1 MQSAYNNG
9 LLQQVQSYVT
19 SEAGRHAAESHFQ
32 SEAVFTLKQARYSQ
46 PQLSDCYWLDERLET
61 TTETKTST
69 SLEEVVVGDEEA
81 DFEKLQE
88 KTNLD
93 GVIICATYCL

>member
-19 SEAGRHAAESHFQ
+19 SEGLMTGRHAAESHFQ

-61 TTETKTST
+61 TT
-69 SLEEVVVGDEEA
+69 
-81 DFEKLQE
+81 
-88 KTNLD
+88 
-93 GVIICATYCL
+93 